1 MKWQE
6 LLPKRMPYG
15 RYDYQIWLSEKK
27 YTVERYTPSVDD
39 IVGEHDGTV
48 FSGSF
53 YKAESRKDQLMQ
65 IIDDIKGLAEEL
77 EEILDDE
84 QIS

>member
-15 RYDYQIWLSEKK
+15 KYDYQIWMTDKK
-27 YTVERYTPSVDD
+27 YTVERYMPSIDD
-39 IVGEHDGTV
+39 YVGDHDGTV

-53 YKAESRKDQLMQ
+53 YKTETRRDQLMQ
-65 IIDDIKGLAEEL
+65 IIEDIKGLAEEIEEML
-77 EEILDDE
+77 EDEIVP
-84 QIS
+84 